1 MSSIQ
6 ETVIDIVA
14 STCQIARE
22 RITLGATLKDLDVH
36 SLDAVQVLFEIE
48 DRYDIALH
56 ETENHFTRG
65 TVADLV
71 RGVERLLAD
80 KHSKAA

>member
-1 MSSIQ
+1 MLSDDDVQ
-6 ETVIDIVA
+6 ALV
-14 STCQIARE
+14 QARHGDPFS
-22 RITLGATLKDLDVH
+22 RLGLHADADGALWIRALLPRAT
-36 SLDAVQVLFEIE
+36 AV
-48 DRYDIALH
+48 ALH
-56 ETENHFTRG
+56 ETENHFASG